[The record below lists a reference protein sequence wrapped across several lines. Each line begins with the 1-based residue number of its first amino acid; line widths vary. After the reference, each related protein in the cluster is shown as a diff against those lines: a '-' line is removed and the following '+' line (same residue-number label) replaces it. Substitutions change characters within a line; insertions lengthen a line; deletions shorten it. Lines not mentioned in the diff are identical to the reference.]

1 MRPEEV
7 CFIHNHDKPL
17 VRFKRSGG
25 SHIITLYLQITPLL
39 RDTPMTKSDSKKRS
53 AVTYNEISAAY
64 DKLLEEGKQP
74 SVRNITAF
82 VGGGSPSTIQAGI
95 AKYKTELE
103 EKSKIPDEAKETLQA
118 LGQQLVGLIR
128 KENESTN
135 SKLQTT
141 IDELNQTI
149 ASLNDEI
156 EQLEV
161 RSADDR
167 EGYRTSIESKEKQ
180 LAVASDREQRA
191 TDEMKTMQAVLE
203 KERECRHKAEIKIA
217 ALEAELKILKSQ

>member
-1 MRPEEV
+1 MAYST
-7 CFIHNHDKPL
+7 H
-17 VRFKRSGG
+17 
-25 SHIITLYLQITPLL
+25 
-39 RDTPMTKSDSKKRS
+39 KKRS
-53 AVTYNEISAAY
+53 AVTYQEIVAAY
-64 DKLLEEGKQP
+64 EQLLAEGKLP
-74 SVRNITAF
+74 SVRNIKTI
-82 VGGGSPSTIQAGI
+82 VGGCHSTIKAGI
-95 AKYKTELE
+95 EKYKAELE
-103 EKSKIPDEAKETLQA
+103 EKSKIPDEAKETLHA